1 MEQRSGKMDTLEEQ
15 QKRNAKLIRQKKV
28 QNRDSVI
35 DELCNILT

>member
-35 DELCNILT
+35 DELRNILT